1 MATVHP
7 SRMGMVPGGSSSR
20 PAPPANRSN
29 GNGNPETPVSREEEL
44 RRKLMDR
51 KRNGSERDGEG
62 SHRDQDD
69 VRRDRDRS
77 PRYDDR
83 GDDRRDRDRDRRD
96 RSRERERRGDRDRD
110 IEGERVRDRDGEG
123 FRSYDSRRD
132 ERDRDRD
139 NTRRDRDR
147 RGSPVYENDNRPRR
161 SSPSYKP
168 FDPSQPSQ
176 GGNRDGYGYGRR
188 DDLPS
193 GPPGPGQ
200 DGRPNQNMPPPWV
213 PKMQSQAPQQQGGYG
228 GWQNPPPHQRFGTL
242 DFERRRQ
249 ERENNPLSIWPES
262 PKRPYQDEDELEAER
277 KKNKSKSKSS
287 KKSKSKSSSKHKSSK
302 HRSSRK
308 YSDDSSSETDSEEE
322 ERRRRRRKEKE
333 RERKKKYDD
342 YSDDSEEERRRKR
355 RKDKDRRRT
364 PDEDVH
370 AAEEDMWVEK
380 GEEVPAAKPATIS
393 PVKEKMVVRDEESDD
408 EIGPQLPSEAKEKS
422 MDRSAFAHMR
432 PGEGEAMAAYAESG
446 QRIPR
451 RGEIGM
457 EASTIE
463 KFEQSGYVM
472 SGSRHQ
478 RMNAVRMRKENQVI
492 NEAEKRAI
500 LKLQREEKEKK
511 EGMIITQFK
520 EMMEENLRKQGINRP

>member
-7 SRMGMVPGGSSSR
+7 SRMGLVPAGSSRAS
-20 PAPPANRSN
+20 APTNGEGSN
-29 GNGNPETPVSREEEL
+29 SREEEL

-51 KRNGSERDGEG
+51 KRGGDDKRDRDGD
-62 SHRDQDD
+62 RDE
-69 VRRDRDRS
+69 RRDRDRS
-77 PRYDDR
+77 RDR
-83 GDDRRDRDRDRRD
+83 DERRERDGDGGRKDRDRDRA
-96 RSRERERRGDRDRD
+96 
-110 IEGERVRDRDGEG
+110 RDRDGEG
-123 FRSYDSRRD
+123 FRSYESRRD
-132 ERDRDRD
+132 ERDR
-139 NTRRDRDR
+139 RDRDR
-147 RGSPVYENDNRPRR
+147 DRDRDGGRRRSVDRERERDDRPRR
-161 SSPSYKP
+161 ASPSYNAYDANAP
-168 FDPSQPSQ
+168 PPPS
-176 GGNRDGYGYGRR
+176 GNGAGYGYGRR

-193 GPPGPGQ
+193 GPPG
-200 DGRPNQNMPPPWV
+200 MPPPWV
-213 PKMQSQAPQQQGGYG
+213 PKMQSSQKPN
-228 GWQNPPPHQRFGTL
+228 WQNPPPHQRFGNMDL
-242 DFERRRQ
+242 ERRRQ

-287 KKSKSKSSSKHKSSK
+287 KHKSKSKSSKHKSPK
-302 HRSSRK
+302 HRSSKR
-308 YSDDSSSETDSEEE
+308 YSDESSSETDSEEE

-333 RERKKKYDD
+333 RERRKRY
-342 YSDDSEEERRRKR
+342 DSESVSDSEERRRKR
-355 RKDKDRRRT
+355 RRST
-364 PDEDVH
+364 AGDEEEK
-370 AAEEDMWVEK
+370 EEDLADQWVEK
-380 GEEVPAAKPATIS
+380 GGEVVLIPSEKDKQKIESHYYKS
-393 PVKEKMVVRDEESDD
+393 PEKVVQKKLENESDD
-408 EIGPQLPSEAKEKS
+408 EEIGPQLPTEAKEKG

-432 PGEGEAMAAYAESG
+432 PGEGEAMALYAESG